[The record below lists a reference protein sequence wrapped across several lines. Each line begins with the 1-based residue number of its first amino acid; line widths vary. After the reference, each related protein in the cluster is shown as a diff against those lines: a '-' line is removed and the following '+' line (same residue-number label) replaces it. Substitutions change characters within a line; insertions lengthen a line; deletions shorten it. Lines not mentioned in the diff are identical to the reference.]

1 MFPSIILT
9 SVFSKP
15 PFMIFLQDEK
25 PNINHRISTESAD
38 LSMPE
43 INTVKNVKNLLK
55 RLKNTLW
62 FHERNIHYIVTNAG
76 SYTVKLHS

>member
-1 MFPSIILT
+1 MLANLLLFPSIILT

-25 PNINHRISTESAD
+25 PSINHRISTESAD

-55 RLKNTLW
+55 RLKMHFVFMNTT
-62 FHERNIHYIVTNAG
+62 FITQ
-76 SYTVKLHS
+76 

>member
-1 MFPSIILT
+1 MILTNLLLFASITLT

-25 PNINHRISTESAD
+25 PSINHRISTESAD

-43 INTVKNVKNLLK
+43 INTVKNAKNLLK
-55 RLKNTLW
+55 RLKMHFVFMNTT
-62 FHERNIHYIVTNAG
+62 FITQ
-76 SYTVKLHS
+76 